1 MIDLNTAVKLPVKEF
16 AEVIG
21 VSVPTAEKIRYHILR
36 KHVPNKFKYLV
47 IKDNNR
53 VKRDKEPYQISY
65 IRRVEKELFLLLEHE
80 PNNPMVDELR
90 LEYEKFKWSNF

>member
-1 MIDLNTAVKLPVKEF
+1 MIDLNNAVKLPVKEF

-47 IKDNNR
+47 IKENKR
-53 VKRDKEPYQISY
+53 VPKNKEPYQISY
-65 IRRVEKELFLLLEHE
+65 IRRVERELFLLLEND
-80 PNNPMVDELR
+80 PDNPMIEELR
-90 LEYEKFKWSNF
+90 GEYERFKWSNL